1 MVGLSQSN
9 LKRFGY
15 DYPGFICICKS
26 RYGYGHQ
33 EYIEK
38 LEILHSWYS
47 DLNAYLPILFKGK
60 EKEYTTEKK
69 YSFEDK
75 PEKLSLSD
83 LMLLASDA
91 IYKAYDS
98 YDPLFEGQ
106 TCNPTEKE
114 FIKRLMAIQ
123 EQLDIITAESKVIEG
138 KKVDGEGFDV

>member
-1 MVGLSQSN
+1 MAGLNQNN

-47 DLNAYLPILFKGK
+47 DLNAYLPVMYKGR
-60 EKEYTTEKK
+60 EKEYNEKIAGLMDIVGNAIDAT
-69 YSFEDK
+69 YDK
-75 PEKLSLSD
+75 
-83 LMLLASDA
+83 
-91 IYKAYDS
+91 

-106 TCNPTEKE
+106 SLDPTEKV
-114 FIKRLMAIQ
+114 FVKSLRVIK
-123 EQLDIITAESKVIEG
+123 EQLDIITAESKIIEG
-138 KKVDGEGFDV
+138 KKADGEGFEV